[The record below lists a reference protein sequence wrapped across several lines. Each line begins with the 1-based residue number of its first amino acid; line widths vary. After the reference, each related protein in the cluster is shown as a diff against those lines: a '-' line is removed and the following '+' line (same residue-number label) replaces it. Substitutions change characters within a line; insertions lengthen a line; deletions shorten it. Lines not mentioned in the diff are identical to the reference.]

1 MDERTNRRT
10 RAHPI
15 RDILR
20 ERGQSQ
26 SWLARKIGIE
36 PGYARGMIA
45 GSFRVTER
53 LRAGASELLG
63 LPEASLFHPDDVTS
77 SGSASD
83 GADGSDDRAGV
94 AGTGSYPI
102 AKEVA
107 IGRMA

>member
-1 MDERTNRRT
+1 MDERTDRRT

-45 GSFRVTER
+45 GSFRVTDR

-63 LPEASLFHPDDVTS
+63 LPEDVLFHSDDVS
-77 SGSASD
+77 SASASE
-83 GADGSDDRAGV
+83 ADGSDDGAGIAVRTRAYSIHQE
-94 AGTGSYPI
+94 A
-102 AKEVA
+102 A
-107 IGRMA
+107 IGMTT